1 MKMTYRKICLKLMLP
16 IWLLFCAIV
25 IRACFLAS
33 HSHYTPDYSKIKLA
47 DYLNKDS
54 LSEQDYL
61 TLYRQTG
68 LAPAAI
74 DSIWQKEN
82 ALSLLTIHQTNYL
95 SSVRLS
101 STEYVWAT
109 QRKEVVDEDGDP
121 IEAFSLADVENG
133 DIILTFSS
141 YTSGYSH
148 GHVGIVTDAEKGT
161 VLEAIT
167 PGNPSECCD
176 ISHWYSYATC
186 LQLRLTPDAAVNC
199 NCGARH
205 QADTGNTNYGQLR
218 DAIASYAA
226 TYLNDRSYT
235 LLAGITSKKETAFDT
250 DTSAGTQ
257 CAHLVWSAFHAFGY
271 DIDANGGML
280 VTVSDIAKSPLLSVV
295 QIYGL
300 NTDDYPFS

>member
-1 MKMTYRKICLKLMLP
+1 MNMTYRKICLKLMLP
-16 IWLLFCAIV
+16 IWLLFCIIV
-25 IRACFLAS
+25 IRACFLTS
-33 HSHYTPDYSKIKLA
+33 HSHYTPDYPKIKLA

-54 LSEQDYL
+54 LSKQDYL

-68 LAPAAI
+68 LAPEAVNGI
-74 DSIWQKEN
+74 LQKEN
-82 ALSLLTIHQTNYL
+82 ALLLLTTHQTNYL

-109 QRKEVVDEDGDP
+109 QRKEVVDKDGDP
-121 IEAFSLADVENG
+121 IEAFSLADVRNG

-148 GHVGIVTDAEKGT
+148 GHAGIVTDAKNGT

-167 PGNPSECCD
+167 PGCPSECCD

-186 LQLRLTPDAAVNC
+186 LQLRLSPDAAVNC
-199 NCGARH
+199 NCGSKH
-205 QADTGNTNYGQLR
+205 QAGSGIADYRQLC
-218 DAIASYAA
+218 DSIASYAA
-226 TYLNDRSYT
+226 EYLNNRTYT

-250 DTSAGTQ
+250 DASAGTQ